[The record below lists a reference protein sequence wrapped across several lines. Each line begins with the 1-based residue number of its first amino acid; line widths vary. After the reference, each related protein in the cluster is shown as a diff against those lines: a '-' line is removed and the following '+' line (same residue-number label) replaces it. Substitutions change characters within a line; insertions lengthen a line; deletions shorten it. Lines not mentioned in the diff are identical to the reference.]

1 MTRRHL
7 TWAYLGNRAGPVSEL
22 AQDALDHPELPF
34 QFADDSDRARVRR
47 QIEDALRKSA
57 TDRQLLEI
65 AWMLNINF

>member
-7 TWAYLGNRAGPVSEL
+7 TWAYLGNQAGPITEI
-22 AQDALDHPELPF
+22 AQDALNHPELPF
-34 QFADDSDRARVRR
+34 QFADTKDRARVRR

-65 AWMLNINF
+65 AGLLNINF

>member
-7 TWAYLGNRAGPVSEL
+7 TWAYLGNQAGPATEL
-22 AQDALDHPELPF
+22 VQAALDYPELPF
-34 QFADDSDRARVRR
+34 QFSDSEDRARVRR

-65 AWMLNINF
+65 AGMLNINF